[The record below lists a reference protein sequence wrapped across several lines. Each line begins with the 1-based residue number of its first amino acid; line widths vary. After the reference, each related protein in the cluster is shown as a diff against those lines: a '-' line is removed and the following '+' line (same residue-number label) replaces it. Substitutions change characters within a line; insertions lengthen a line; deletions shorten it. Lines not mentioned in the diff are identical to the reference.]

1 MLVEALIGLERAVVL
16 VLGVVVF
23 ACSFASGDS
32 DVFLMKKTP
41 FYRMMRHKWRR
52 KSLFTA
58 TKKYCRPLQG
68 IGEGDSPSLLWC
80 QASFQSTH
88 KGVDAM
94 VN

>member
-1 MLVEALIGLERAVVL
+1 MLVEALTVLERAVVL
-16 VLGVVVF
+16 GLDVVVF

-58 TKKYCRPLQG
+58 TKKYCRLLHAIWRRRQ
-68 IGEGDSPSLLWC
+68 SLVI
-80 QASFQSTH
+80 AVPGKFS
-88 KGVDAM
+88 VYA
-94 VN
+94 